1 MLCQPQGLDHRTLL
15 KTIKEQYGSDVDA
28 LEFVPLGEDSW
39 AYRAGNL
46 WISVR
51 RDLRGHVPAAYEAAV
66 QLYRS
71 GLDFIL
77 APLPGK
83 DARVVRRIADF
94 PIVVFPYL
102 EVRPLSDTGVS
113 TREVARVIEMLASVH
128 HSTVTV
134 QLPVETYQLSFA
146 DDLDRVAAV
155 PDGPLRD
162 NGPYA
167 SRLYRLLTLHRQYV
181 ADLRSEFAEL
191 ATAARE
197 TATRLHV
204 LTHGEPIAS
213 NILRY
218 RDRLL
223 VTDWGDAMWAPPE
236 RDWSHVTRT
245 IGAKPPG
252 RPSFR
257 RLYDIRWILS
267 EIAEYASILLD
278 THADHADADAMWK
291 RLVRYLPENDPIGF
305 RRTAAT

>member
-1 MLCQPQGLDHRTLL
+1 MLCQPQGLDHGQLL
-15 KTIKEQYGSDVDA
+15 KTIKEQYGSDIDT
-28 LEFVPLGEDSW
+28 LQFMPLGEDSW
-39 AYRAGNL
+39 AYRAGEL

-102 EVRPLSDTGVS
+102 EVRPLSEGRVS
-113 TREVARVIEMLASVH
+113 TREVACVAEMLACVH
-128 HSTVTV
+128 QSTVTV
-134 QLPVETYQLSFA
+134 QLPVETYQLSFEG
-146 DDLDRVAAV
+146 DLDRVSTL
-155 PDGPLRD
+155 PEGPLPD
-162 NGPYA
+162 SGPYA
-167 SRLYRLLTLHRQYV
+167 GRLYRLLTVHRQYV
-181 ADLRSEFAEL
+181 ADLRTEFAEL
-191 ATAARE
+191 ASAARE
-197 TATRLHV
+197 TAARSHV

-223 VTDWGDAMWAPPE
+223 VTDWGDAMWGPPE

-245 IGAKPPG
+245 IGGEPPC
-252 RPSFR
+252 RSSFR

-267 EIAEYASILLD
+267 EIAEYASILLE
-278 THADHADADAMWK
+278 THADDADANAMWK
-291 RLVRYLPENDPIGF
+291 RLVRYLHEDDPIES
-305 RRTAAT
+305 R